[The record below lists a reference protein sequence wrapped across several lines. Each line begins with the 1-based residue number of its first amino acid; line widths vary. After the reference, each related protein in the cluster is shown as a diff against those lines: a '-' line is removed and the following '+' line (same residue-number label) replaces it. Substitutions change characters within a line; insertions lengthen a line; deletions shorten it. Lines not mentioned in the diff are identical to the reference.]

1 MDLEAIEDLAFE
13 IAEELRDPSSLRFF
27 RIVAAHLPEPRIRLI
42 LSETRS
48 ARAEGRITKTP
59 GAYFTA
65 AVKQLAQ
72 ELGIDLGLGTSR
84 TGCGEA
90 E

>member
-1 MDLEAIEDLAFE
+1 MTSEAIEDLAFE
-13 IAEELRDPSSLRFF
+13 IAEDLQDPSSLRFF
-27 RIVAAHLPEPRIRLI
+27 LLVATRLPHPRIRMI

-48 ARAEGRITKTP
+48 ARAEGRITKSP

-72 ELGIDLGLGTSR
+72 ELDVDLGGR
-84 TGCGEA
+84 AGNDGGA
-90 E
+90 